1 MSSLHPA
8 FYTVIAFTFPFLFLL
23 GDKSHSAWHIMNK
36 NLNFVTFHCLNRYW
50 KMLRYV
56 YNENWKL
63 RQTHQVTE
71 LMKALNRPSCCFMYL
86 QPERLNGDHYSVASD
101 IWSLGLSLVEM
112 AIGMYPIPPP
122 DPSTLKKIFGS
133 KVESVSPSPT
143 SRSPR
148 SGGWLWGEAKQFI
161 LPPAYND
168 IFVLHLLMCL
178 TELS

>member
-1 MSSLHPA
+1 M
-8 FYTVIAFTFPFLFLL
+8 
-23 GDKSHSAWHIMNK
+23 
-36 NLNFVTFHCLNRYW
+36 CR
-50 KMLRYV
+50 
-56 YNENWKL
+56 
-63 RQTHQVTE
+63 
-71 LMKALNRPSCCFMYL
+71 

-148 SGGWLWGEAKQFI
+148 SGGWVEEADVAPSLLLLYLHNLILCLPVPTSMCYCLFI
-161 LPPAYND
+161 NTYLCHPSSVFKFP
-168 IFVLHLLMCL
+168 LLEWPKYRGL
-178 TELS
+178 QAFPSKYSLLSNVIAIWVTTVW

>member
-1 MSSLHPA
+1 
-8 FYTVIAFTFPFLFLL
+8 
-23 GDKSHSAWHIMNK
+23 
-36 NLNFVTFHCLNRYW
+36 
-50 KMLRYV
+50 MLIYV
-56 YNENWKL
+56 
-63 RQTHQVTE
+63 
-71 LMKALNRPSCCFMYL
+71 L

-148 SGGWLWGEAKQFI
+148 SGGCEWRQRNLYLSSLFI
-161 LPPAYND
+161 
-168 IFVLHLLMCL
+168 IFVM
-178 TELS
+178 SSF